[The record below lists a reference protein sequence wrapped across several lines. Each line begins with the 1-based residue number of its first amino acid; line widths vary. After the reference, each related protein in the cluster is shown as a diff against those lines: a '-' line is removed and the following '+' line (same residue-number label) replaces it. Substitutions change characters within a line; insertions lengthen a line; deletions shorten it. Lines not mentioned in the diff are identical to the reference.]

1 MTGGRGN
8 HRSLQGGLIFNIYT
22 YAVTRKARLFAHP
35 LLRTARYAEIGSEI
49 TAGGCLPVAVL
60 TLAVPGAQA
69 QAVRAKQS
77 ILGLSSHV
85 EHPVPLRNGLLFSK
99 NLKK

>member
-8 HRSLQGGLIFNIYT
+8 HRSLQGGLIFNVNIYT
-22 YAVTRKARLFAHP
+22 VPSQARLFAHP

-49 TAGGCLPVAVL
+49 TAGGCLPVAVSA
-60 TLAVPGAQA
+60 LAVAGAQA

-77 ILGLSSHV
+77 IRGLSSHV